1 MGYYDEYSQMA
12 GYGDYEKENRI
23 LFSGASPDDLAAGYQ
38 FYNTDYWNEFY
49 AAYTNFAHQMSMV
62 GSSYIT
68 GAKANRARQ
77 ELVSAYYDT
86 VSKLAQ
92 SMRER
97 EQGSV
102 SSQVEQLR
110 EAGRNPALEGVDA
123 AGAASAGSGIQ
134 TSLSPDFSS
143 MPDAESAFQVV
154 GDIVSVAASV
164 VGTVVSAGV
173 GIAGLVANVGRIAA
187 QNLLTEEQVK
197 AIAQGRQINA
207 GLIAEQFVLDNA
219 PQYDEEIGDFPGWKI
234 DAIPGVDDDLQEY
247 ALQRANSYYGS
258 ERHRSGQLSYLSASE
273 QSRSDL
279 AYIYGSGFYSNNL
292 QEMSANIAGFSKVQ
306 LDAIDSAA
314 KREKEYN
321 DLYAKY
327 FQLLSPEAM
336 SEVQNKVLAY
346 SSEYYSTLSGEAAA
360 NAVNLAN
367 ASQADFFK
375 AYDSGAAANAQDALN
390 RYNSELYQSLSPES
404 KAAYDNLF
412 YDLSVLKGNIVSDEI
427 KAQDALYAQVRS
439 GLNSL
444 DPAVRIQSAKALQR
458 LKAKSDARSSM
469 TGWQRFSN
477 GARTV
482 AGIGAVIGGAVVAGM
497 GSPALGAGVA
507 GVGVGSMPTYTS
519 SDTAYGLG
527 GFTGW

>member
-1 MGYYDEYSQMA
+1 MGYYDEYSEMA
-12 GYGDYEKENRI
+12 GYGDFEKENKI
-23 LFSGASPDDLAAGYQ
+23 NFAGASPDDLAAGYQ
-38 FYNTDYWNEFY
+38 FYGTDYWQEFY

-62 GSSYIT
+62 GSSYISA
-68 GAKANRARQ
+68 AKANRARQ

-102 SSQVEQLR
+102 SSQVEQMR
-110 EAGRNPALEGVDA
+110 EAGRNPSLEGIDA
-123 AGAASAGSGIQ
+123 SGAAAAGSGID

-143 MPDAESAFQVV
+143 MPEPQSPLMVV
-154 GDIVSVAASV
+154 ADIVSVAASV

-187 QNLLTEEQVK
+187 QNLLTNEQTK

-219 PQYDEEIGDFPGWKI
+219 PQFDEELAAFPAWSPGS
-234 DAIPGVDDDLQEY
+234 IPGVDDDLQEY
-247 ALQRANSYYGS
+247 ALSRAKSYYGS
-258 ERHRSGQLSYLSASE
+258 ERHRAGQLTMLSASE

-292 QEMSANIAGFSKVQ
+292 QEMSGNIAAFSRIQ
-306 LDAIDSAA
+306 LNAIESAA
-314 KREKEYN
+314 RREKEYN
-321 DLYAKY
+321 DLYSKY
-327 FQLLSPEAM
+327 YQSLSPEVMA
-336 SEVQNKVLAY
+336 EVQNKVLAY
-346 SSEYYSTLSGEAAA
+346 SSQYYSSLSGEAAA
-360 NAVNLAN
+360 TAVNLAN
-367 ASQADFFK
+367 ASQADFFL
-375 AYDSGAAANAQDALN
+375 AYDSAAAADAQDSLN
-390 RYNSELYQSLSPES
+390 RYNSELYESLSPES

-412 YDLSVLKGNIVSDEI
+412 YDLNVLQGNIIRDEI
-427 KAQDALYAQVRS
+427 TAQDALYAQVRA
-439 GLNSL
+439 GLQSS

-482 AGIGAVIGGAVVAGM
+482 AGIGAAVGGAAAA
-497 GSPALGAGVA
+497 ALGAPTVGAAVAAGGVA
-507 GVGVGSMPTYTS
+507 AMPTYS
-519 SDTAYGLG
+519 PSAESYNLDFL
-527 GFTGW
+527 